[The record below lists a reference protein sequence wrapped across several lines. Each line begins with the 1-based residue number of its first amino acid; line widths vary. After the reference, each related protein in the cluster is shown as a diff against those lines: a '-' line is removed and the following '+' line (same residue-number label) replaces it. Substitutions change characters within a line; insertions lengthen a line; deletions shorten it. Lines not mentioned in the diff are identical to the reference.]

1 MISNNTTST
10 KKVASVT
17 NKVYILMDGGH
28 DYSAAK
34 EFGELVMCDLPPSA
48 SYDVARVYAILKE
61 KMLDLQETD
70 YIVISGL
77 TTFCC
82 VATALAMDWCS
93 RVNLLLFSD
102 GKYLAKTIVSDTTY
116 LEPEESEDD

>member
-1 MISNNTTST
+1 M
-10 KKVASVT
+10 T

-48 SYDVARVYAILKE
+48 SYDVAKVYAMLKE
-61 KMLDLQETD
+61 KLMDLHEDD
-70 YIVISGL
+70 YILVSGL

-82 VATALAMDWCS
+82 IASALAMDWCS
-93 RVNLLLFSD
+93 RVNFLLFSD
-102 GKYLAKTIVSDTTY
+102 GKYLAKTIVSDVTY
-116 LEPEESEDD
+116 MQSEESGDD

>member
-1 MISNNTTST
+1 MTLNNTTST

-34 EFGELVMCDLPPSA
+34 EFGELVMCNLPPSA
-48 SYDVARVYAILKE
+48 SYDVARVYALLKE
-61 KMLDLQETD
+61 AMFDMQETD

-116 LEPEESEDD
+116 LEPEES